1 MRIAIVGDG
10 RLAMNLMEPLLASKH
25 EVVALVQNG
34 RKAGKIRRFLREAA
48 GRLLGPLAGIAGLA
62 LRNGI
67 PVVWVNRMTEE
78 ELAPLRATRPDVI
91 LVGGFAIILK
101 KPILELPRIGCINM
115 HSSLLPKHRGP
126 NPFAAVILAG
136 DEQSG
141 VTFHQIDEGID
152 TGPILEQYP
161 FPICPQDTGLEVYK
175 RACEFAGLHVAE
187 VMDRIEQR
195 GMYGRPQDEA
205 AATYDKRLKRTDSYV
220 DWTEPARAIE
230 RKVRGVRPF
239 LVGRFRFRGYTVTT
253 TRVRFEETKTDA
265 APGTILSTA
274 PFVRIATGEGVITL
288 LAAYAAA
295 PVPWIWP
302 AWWNKVKAGE
312 RVA

>member
-25 EVVALVQNG
+25 EVVALVQDG
-34 RKAGKIRRFLREAA
+34 RKAGKIRRFLHEAA
-48 GRLLGPLAGIAGLA
+48 GRLLGPLAGIIGLA

-67 PVVWVNRMTEE
+67 PVIWINRMTEE
-78 ELAPLRATRPDVI
+78 ELAPLRAACPDVI

-101 KPILELPRIGCINM
+101 KPILELPRIGCVNT

-126 NPFAAVILAG
+126 NPFVAVIQAG

-161 FPICPQDTGLEVYK
+161 FPIRPQDTALEVYR

-205 AATYDKRLKRTDSYV
+205 AATYDKKLQRADSHI
-220 DWTEPARAIE
+220 DWTQPARVIE
-230 RKVRGVRPF
+230 RKVRGLRPF
-239 LVGRFRFRGYTVTT
+239 MVGRFRFRGYTVTT

-265 APGTILSTA
+265 APGTILSTT

-295 PVPWIWP
+295 AVPWIWP